1 MVLSFF
7 PKWSPTLTLGN
18 GEKGYFLKFWRK
30 NTDVYFS
37 KIFFCRKCFF
47 KKLFELNAMRR
58 TKCSNCMQFRSRNF
72 QQFPKF
78 SEESQISVTKFP
90 KNQKL
95 QIKFIV
101 AKIQPF
107 RTFWNFLETQ
117 NLWISDNFGNAAT
130 ALCTFSKMLEIFRQK
145 FPNFRNFGISATE
158 ICTFK
163 IECWKYFNRN
173 LQIFETG
180 NIATDICALIFA
192 IKIGTH
198 FGFYV
203 GEKYYVPHGRQ
214 ILFLEK

>member
-1 MVLSFF
+1 M
-7 PKWSPTLTLGN
+7 
-18 GEKGYFLKFWRK
+18 
-30 NTDVYFS
+30 
-37 KIFFCRKCFF
+37 FF

-95 QIKFIV
+95 QTKFIV

-180 NIATDICALIFA
+180 NIATDICALVFA
-192 IKIGTH
+192 IKIGTFRILCWGKVLCATWSPDFV
-198 FGFYV
+198 FGKIISFSKNFILALNFIIFLQNFW
-203 GEKYYVPHGRQ
+203 KYPFTPIQAQGWGPFWKQ
-214 ILFLEK
+214 S